1 MAFTTPGTAVAGEV
15 LTAAFW
21 NEQVRDQFDE
31 LAPFFSAWT
40 DYTPT
45 ISNVTQGNGTLV
57 ARYLRVGDRII
68 FYVKFTF
75 GSTSAIA
82 GSNPIGISLPVTMR
96 ETFAGSFTGALIDAG
111 TNFYLPIVT
120 ASSTTSVNMYVA
132 GTAGEGIG
140 SLNFTT
146 TRPFTWT
153 TNDIIS
159 LAGIYEAA

>member
-1 MAFTTPGTAVAGEV
+1 MAFTTPVTVDPGDAILAS
-15 LTAAFW
+15 LW
-21 NEQVRDQFDE
+21 NEQIRDQFDE

-75 GSTSAIA
+75 GSTSAIS
-82 GSNPIGISLPVTMR
+82 GSAPVGISLPVTMR
-96 ETFAGSFTGALIDAG
+96 ESFAGGFTGALIDAG
-111 TNFYLPIVT
+111 TNFYLPMIT
-120 ASSTTSVNMYVA
+120 ANSTTSVNMYVA
-132 GTAGEGIG
+132 GTQGEGIG

-159 LAGIYEAA
+159 LAGTYEAA